1 MYVGVTKDEAQHSR
15 WTFYE
20 VVNELKLK
28 SNTMQFLLV
37 LNILGFLY
45 LSLALTMIFPLV
57 VSFIYEDGCASAFL
71 CSIVI
76 TALFGGFLYWTF
88 PSKKKE
94 LSHRDG
100 FSIVT
105 LGWSTVALFGCLP
118 FIFSGSI
125 TSFTNA
131 YFETMSGFTTTGATI
146 CLSIEQLPQSILFWR
161 GLIQW
166 LGGMGIILF
175 SIAILPLLGVGGMEL
190 YKAEVPGPTPDKIKP
205 RITETAR
212 TLWKV
217 YLLISVLEVLLLCAG
232 GMNLF
237 DSLCHTFTTL
247 ATGGFS
253 TKNISIEYYHS
264 SYFEI
269 VLIVF
274 MLLAGINF
282 ALHYRLLLGNIKDF
296 WKSSELRFFLS
307 VFLIASL
314 IIAINL
320 RLNLFDS
327 LASSLR
333 HASFQVASIITTTGY
348 SSKNFGEWPALSQYV
363 LLVLMFIGGCTGST
377 GGSIKCF
384 RIMLLLKQG
393 YRELYRMIHPHAV
406 VPLKLAGK
414 SVPTGIME
422 GVGSFFFLYFFLFA
436 ISSIIMTLLGLDLI
450 TAISS
455 VAACIGN
462 VGPGLAAVG
471 PAENYHHLPL
481 LGKWLLTFCML
492 LGRLEIYT
500 VIVLFIPEFWKK

>member
-1 MYVGVTKDEAQHSR
+1 
-15 WTFYE
+15 
-20 VVNELKLK
+20 
-28 SNTMQFLLV
+28 MQIPLI

-45 LSLALTMIFPLV
+45 LFFAFTMVFPLI
-57 VSFIYEDGCASAFL
+57 VSLIYRDGCMVAFL
-71 CSIVI
+71 YSITI
-76 TALFGGFLYWTF
+76 TALSGAILYWTF

-100 FSIVT
+100 FAIVT
-105 LGWSTVALFGCLP
+105 LGWSTAALFGSLP
-118 FIFSGSI
+118 FLFSGSI
-125 TSFTNA
+125 NSLTNA

-161 GLIQW
+161 GFIQW

-217 YLLISVLEVLLLCAG
+217 YLLISALEVSLLCAG

-237 DSLCHTFTTL
+237 DALCHTFTTL

-253 TKNISIEYYHS
+253 TKSTSIEYYHS
-264 SYFEI
+264 SYFET
-269 VLIVF
+269 VFIVF
-274 MLLAGINF
+274 MLVAGINF
-282 ALHYRLLLGNIKDF
+282 SLHYRLLLGNLKAF
-296 WKSSELRFFLS
+296 WRSSELRFFLF

-314 IIAINL
+314 IIAVNL
-320 RLNLFDS
+320 RLNLFNS
-327 LASSLR
+327 LFSSLR
-333 HASFQVASIITTTGY
+333 YASFQVASILTTTGY
-348 SSKNFGEWPALSQYV
+348 SSKNFGEWPVLSQY
-363 LLVLMFIGGCTGST
+363 LLLLLMFIGGCTGST

-384 RIMLLLKQG
+384 RIMLLLRQG
-393 YRELYRMIHPHAV
+393 YRELYHLIHPHAV
-406 VPLKLAGK
+406 VPVKLSGK
-414 SVPTGIME
+414 SVSPEIME
-422 GVGSFFFLYFFLFA
+422 SVWGFFFLYILLFA
-436 ISSIIMTLLGLDLI
+436 ICSLIMTLLGLDLI

-462 VGPGLAAVG
+462 VGPGLATVG
-471 PAENYHHLPL
+471 PAENYYYLPM
-481 LGKWLLTFCML
+481 LGKWLLTLCML

>member
-1 MYVGVTKDEAQHSR
+1 
-15 WTFYE
+15 
-20 VVNELKLK
+20 
-28 SNTMQFLLV
+28 MQLFLI

-45 LSLALTMIFPLV
+45 LLLTLTMIFPLM
-57 VSFIYEDGCASAFL
+57 VSFIYRDGCSVAFFYSL
-71 CSIVI
+71 AITGITGSI
-76 TALFGGFLYWTF
+76 LYWTF

-105 LGWSTVALFGCLP
+105 LGWSTVALFGSLP
-118 FIFSGSI
+118 FLFSGSI
-125 TSFTNA
+125 NSFTNA

-161 GLIQW
+161 GFIQW

-217 YLLISVLEVLLLCAG
+217 YLLISALEVLLLCAG
-232 GMNLF
+232 GMDLF
-237 DSLCHTFTTL
+237 DALCHTFTTL

-253 TKNISIEYYHS
+253 TKNTSIEYYHNP
-264 SYFEI
+264 YFEI
-269 VLIVF
+269 VFIVF
-274 MLLAGINF
+274 MLIAGINF
-282 ALHYRLLLGNIKDF
+282 SLHYRFLLGNVKGF
-296 WKSSELRFFLS
+296 WRNSEFRFFLS

-314 IIAINL
+314 LIAINL
-320 RLNLFDS
+320 RLNLFNS
-327 LASSLR
+327 LFSSLR
-333 HASFQVASIITTTGY
+333 YAFFQVASILTTTGY
-348 SSKNFGEWPALSQYV
+348 SSKNFGEWPVLSQY
-363 LLVLMFIGGCTGST
+363 LLLLLMFIGGCTGST

-384 RIMLLLKQG
+384 RIMLLLRQG

-406 VPLKLAGK
+406 VPMKLAGK
-414 SVPTGIME
+414 RISPEIME
-422 GVGSFFFLYFFLFA
+422 SVWGFFFLYILLFA
-436 ISSIIMTLLGLDLI
+436 ICSIIMTLLGLDLI

-471 PAENYHHLPL
+471 PAENYHHLPPI
-481 LGKWLLTFCML
+481 GKWLLTFCML

>member
-1 MYVGVTKDEAQHSR
+1 
-15 WTFYE
+15 
-20 VVNELKLK
+20 
-28 SNTMQFLLV
+28 MQLPLI

-45 LSLALTMIFPLV
+45 FFLSLAMIFPLI
-57 VSFIYEDGCASAFL
+57 VSLIYRDGCTVAFL
-71 CSIVI
+71 YSIVI
-76 TALFGGFLYWTF
+76 TAISGAILYWTF

-105 LGWSTVALFGCLP
+105 LGWSSAALFGSLP
-118 FIFSGSI
+118 FLLSGSI
-125 TSFTNA
+125 SSFTNA

-146 CLSIEQLPQSILFWR
+146 CLSIEHLPQSILFWR
-161 GLIQW
+161 AFIQW

-190 YKAEVPGPTPDKIKP
+190 YKAEVPGPAPDKIKP
-205 RITETAR
+205 RIAETAR

-217 YLLISVLEVLLLCAG
+217 YLLISVLEVLLLCGG
-232 GMNLF
+232 GMNLL
-237 DSLCHTFTTL
+237 DALCHTFTTL

-253 TKNISIEYYHS
+253 TKNTSIAYYHS
-264 SYFEI
+264 PYFET
-269 VLIVF
+269 VFIVF

-282 ALHYRLLLGNIKDF
+282 SLHYRLLLGNVKDF

-320 RLNLFDS
+320 RLNLFSS
-327 LASSLR
+327 LVSSLR
-333 HASFQVASIITTTGY
+333 YASFQVASILTTTGY
-348 SSKNFGEWPALSQYV
+348 SSKNFGEWPVLSQYLI
-363 LLVLMFIGGCTGST
+363 LLLMFIGGCTGST

-406 VPLKLAGK
+406 VPIKLGGK
-414 SVPTGIME
+414 SVSPAIME
-422 GVGSFFFLYFFLFA
+422 GVWGFFFLYFSLFA
-436 ISSIIMTLLGLDLI
+436 ISSLVMTLLGLDLI
-450 TAISS
+450 TSISS

-471 PAENYHHLPL
+471 PAENYCHLPM
-481 LGKWLLTFCML
+481 LGKWFLTFCML

-500 VIVLFIPEFWKK
+500 VLVLFIPEFWKK

>member
-1 MYVGVTKDEAQHSR
+1 
-15 WTFYE
+15 
-20 VVNELKLK
+20 
-28 SNTMQFLLV
+28 MQPFLI

-45 LSLALTMIFPLV
+45 LSLSLTMIFPLI
-57 VSFIYEDGCASAFL
+57 VSFIYRDGCITAFL
-71 CSIVI
+71 YSIII
-76 TALFGGFLYWTF
+76 TAISGSILYWAF

-105 LGWSTVALFGCLP
+105 LGWSTIALLGSLP

-125 TSFTNA
+125 NSFTNA

-146 CLSIEQLPQSILFWR
+146 CLSIEQLPQSIIFWR
-161 GLIQW
+161 SFIQW

-190 YKAEVPGPTPDKIKP
+190 YKAEVPGPTPDKIRP

-212 TLWKV
+212 ILWKV
-217 YLLISVLEVLLLCAG
+217 YLLISLMEVVLLLAG

-253 TKNISIEYYHS
+253 TRNISIEYYNS
-264 SYFEI
+264 PYFET
-269 VLIVF
+269 VFIVF
-274 MLLAGINF
+274 MLLAGVNF
-282 ALHYRLLLGNIKDF
+282 SLHYRLLLGNIKSF
-296 WKSSELRFFLS
+296 WRNSELHFFLA
-307 VFLIASL
+307 VFLIASIL
-314 IIAINL
+314 ITINL
-320 RLNLFDS
+320 RLHLLDS
-327 LASSLR
+327 LTSSLR
-333 HASFQVASIITTTGY
+333 YASFQVASILTTTGY
-348 SSKNFGEWPALSQYV
+348 SSKDFGEWPFFSQC
-363 LLVLMFIGGCTGST
+363 LLLLLMFIGGCTGST

-406 VPLKLAGK
+406 IPVKLAGK
-414 SVPTGIME
+414 SVSTGIME
-422 GVGSFFFLYFFLFA
+422 GVWGFFFLYFFLFA
-436 ISSIIMTLLGLDLI
+436 ISSLIMTLLGLDLI

-462 VGPGLAAVG
+462 VGPGLSAVG
-471 PAENYHHLPL
+471 PAESYYHIPT
-481 LGKWLLTFCML
+481 LGKWILTFCML
-492 LGRLEIYT
+492 IGRLEIYT
-500 VIVLFIPEFWKK
+500 VIVLFVPEFWKK

>member
-1 MYVGVTKDEAQHSR
+1 
-15 WTFYE
+15 
-20 VVNELKLK
+20 
-28 SNTMQFLLV
+28 MQLFLI

-45 LSLALTMIFPLV
+45 LSLSLTMIFPLI
-57 VSFIYEDGCASAFL
+57 VSFIYRDGCITAFL
-71 CSIVI
+71 YSIII
-76 TALFGGFLYWTF
+76 TAISGSILYWAF

-105 LGWSTVALFGCLP
+105 LGWSTIALLGSLP

-125 TSFTNA
+125 NSFTNA

-146 CLSIEQLPQSILFWR
+146 CLSIEQLPQSIIFWR
-161 GLIQW
+161 SFIQW

-190 YKAEVPGPTPDKIKP
+190 YKAEVPGPTPDKIRP

-212 TLWKV
+212 ILWKV
-217 YLLISVLEVLLLCAG
+217 YLLISLMEVVLLLAG

-253 TKNISIEYYHS
+253 TRNISIEYYNS
-264 SYFEI
+264 PYFET
-269 VLIVF
+269 VFIVF
-274 MLLAGINF
+274 MLLAGVNF
-282 ALHYRLLLGNIKDF
+282 SLHYRLLLGNIKSF
-296 WKSSELRFFLS
+296 WRNSELHFFLA
-307 VFLIASL
+307 VFLIASIL
-314 IIAINL
+314 ITINL
-320 RLNLFDS
+320 RLHLLDS
-327 LASSLR
+327 LTSSLR
-333 HASFQVASIITTTGY
+333 YASFQVASILTTTGY
-348 SSKNFGEWPALSQYV
+348 SSKDFGEWPFFSQC
-363 LLVLMFIGGCTGST
+363 LLLLLMFIGGCTGST

-406 VPLKLAGK
+406 IPVKLAGK
-414 SVPTGIME
+414 SVSTGIME
-422 GVGSFFFLYFFLFA
+422 GVWGFFFLYFFLFA
-436 ISSIIMTLLGLDLI
+436 ISSLIMTLLGLDLI

-462 VGPGLAAVG
+462 VGPGLSAVG
-471 PAENYHHLPL
+471 PAENYYHIPTM
-481 LGKWLLTFCML
+481 GKWILTFCML
-492 LGRLEIYT
+492 IGRLEIYT
-500 VIVLFIPEFWKK
+500 VIVLFVPEFWKK

>member
-1 MYVGVTKDEAQHSR
+1 
-15 WTFYE
+15 
-20 VVNELKLK
+20 
-28 SNTMQFLLV
+28 MQPFLI

-45 LSLALTMIFPLV
+45 LFLALTMIPSLM
-57 VSFIYEDGCASAFL
+57 VSFIYRDGCSFAFL
-71 CSIVI
+71 YSIAI
-76 TALFGGFLYWTF
+76 TALTGAFLYVIF

-105 LGWSTVALFGCLP
+105 LGWLTATLFGCLP
-118 FIFSGSI
+118 FLFSGSVS
-125 TSFTNA
+125 SFTNA
-131 YFETMSGFTTTGATI
+131 FFETMSGFTTTGATI
-146 CLSIEQLPQSILFWR
+146 CQSIEHLPQSILFWR
-161 GLIQW
+161 SFIQW

-217 YLLISVLEVLLLCAG
+217 YLLISLLEVLLLCAG

-237 DSLCHTFTTL
+237 DALCHTFTTL

-253 TKNISIEYYHS
+253 TKNNSIEYYHNP
-264 SYFEI
+264 YFETVFI
-269 VLIVF
+269 LF

-282 ALHYRLLLGNIKDF
+282 SLHYRLLLGNVKGF
-296 WKSSELRFFLS
+296 WQNSELHFFLS

-320 RLNLFDS
+320 RLNLFNS
-327 LASSLR
+327 FASSLR
-333 HASFQVASIITTTGY
+333 YASFQVASIITTTGY
-348 SSKNFGEWPALSQYV
+348 SSKNFAEWPVLSQYF
-363 LLVLMFIGGCTGST
+363 LLLLMFIGGCTGST

-384 RIMLLLKQG
+384 RIILLLKQG

-406 VPLKLAGK
+406 VPVKLASK
-414 SVPTGIME
+414 SVSPKVME
-422 GVGSFFFLYFFLFA
+422 GVWGFFFLYFFLFA
-436 ISSIIMTLLGLDLI
+436 ISSLIMTLLVSDII

-455 VAACIGN
+455 VAACMGN
-462 VGPGLAAVG
+462 VGPGLSTVG
-471 PAENYHHLPL
+471 PAENYYHIPL
-481 LGKWLLTFCML
+481 LGKWILTFCML

-500 VIVLFIPEFWKK
+500 VIVLFTPEFWKK

>member
-1 MYVGVTKDEAQHSR
+1 
-15 WTFYE
+15 
-20 VVNELKLK
+20 
-28 SNTMQFLLV
+28 MQPFLI

-45 LSLALTMIFPLV
+45 LSLSLTMIFPLI
-57 VSFIYEDGCASAFL
+57 VSFVYRDGCITAFL
-71 CSIVI
+71 YSIII
-76 TALFGGFLYWTF
+76 TAISGSILYWAF

-105 LGWSTVALFGCLP
+105 LGWSTIALLGSLP

-125 TSFTNA
+125 NSFTNA

-161 GLIQW
+161 SFIQW

-190 YKAEVPGPTPDKIKP
+190 YKAEVPGPTPDKIRP

-212 TLWKV
+212 ILWKV
-217 YLLISVLEVLLLCAG
+217 YLLISLMEVVLLLAG

-253 TKNISIEYYHS
+253 TRNISIEYYNS
-264 SYFEI
+264 PYFET
-269 VLIVF
+269 VFIVF
-274 MLLAGINF
+274 MLLAGVNF
-282 ALHYRLLLGNIKDF
+282 SLHYRLLLGNIKSF
-296 WKSSELRFFLS
+296 WRNSELHFFLA
-307 VFLIASL
+307 VFLIASIL
-314 IIAINL
+314 ITINL
-320 RLNLFDS
+320 RLNLLDS
-327 LASSLR
+327 LTSSLR
-333 HASFQVASIITTTGY
+333 HASFQVASILTTTGY
-348 SSKNFGEWPALSQYV
+348 SSKNFGEWPFFSQC
-363 LLVLMFIGGCTGST
+363 LLLLLMFIGGCTGST

-406 VPLKLAGK
+406 VPVKLAGK
-414 SVPTGIME
+414 SVSTGIME
-422 GVGSFFFLYFFLFA
+422 GVWGFFFLYFFLFA
-436 ISSIIMTLLGLDLI
+436 ISSLIMTLLGLDLI

-462 VGPGLAAVG
+462 VGPGLSAVG
-471 PAENYHHLPL
+471 PAENYHHIPT
-481 LGKWLLTFCML
+481 LGKWILTFCML
-492 LGRLEIYT
+492 VGRLEIYT
-500 VIVLFIPEFWKK
+500 VIVLFVPEFWKK